1 MSNMEVLETTYF
13 ECNAQVMLRNAGFTK
28 AAFAEKM
35 GVAAQNVNKT
45 IATKNIFTL
54 MKISKL
60 LGVSLDMLITGGTD
74 EKCSIDGFVE
84 INGETYRL
92 KSREDLINA
101 LEKV

>member
-1 MSNMEVLETTYF
+1 MEVLETTYF
-13 ECNAQVMLRNAGFTK
+13 ERNAQEMLRNAGLTK

-60 LGVSLDMLITGGTD
+60 LGVSLDMLITGG
-74 EKCSIDGFVE
+74 EGNKCLIDGFVE

-92 KSREDLINA
+92 KSREDLIHA